1 MAVFLVHPSFIS
13 ILEQFAE
20 LRERERGEAAPPR
33 VDPCLSQLSLRLPV
47 NLSSSS
53 LWRLG
58 WAAEGGAGVQLR
70 WSRAGAAF
78 PSAFS
83 GWAGS
88 GASSGQSPPSFHA
101 VAHFS
106 DRSKFN
112 SFFFLLCNCG
122 PLVFSAPCCG
132 QNKQCAV
139 GRFCFQFLSGPNETV
154 NHRKLA
160 APTWYFRPNR

>member
-1 MAVFLVHPSFIS
+1 MFTWHLAPPISGRHGSFPGPSEFY
-13 ILEQFAE
+13 FNPRTVC
-20 LRERERGEAAPPR
+20 REREVRAAPPR

-112 SFFFLLCNCG
+112 SFFSFMQLWTSRFFCPVLWSKQTVRWVVFVSSFC
-122 PLVFSAPCCG
+122 LVLM
-132 QNKQCAV
+132 KQ
-139 GRFCFQFLSGPNETV
+139 
-154 NHRKLA
+154 
-160 APTWYFRPNR
+160 

>member
-112 SFFFLLCNCG
+112 SFFSFMQLWTSRFFCPVLWSKQTVCGGSFLF
-122 PLVFSAPCCG
+122 PVFVWS
-132 QNKQCAV
+132 
-139 GRFCFQFLSGPNETV
+139 
-154 NHRKLA
+154 
-160 APTWYFRPNR
+160 